1 MEISEATTILTT
13 DTEEE
18 HIDLEEEEEVEEEV
32 EEAGVTTEWSPAR

>member
-18 HIDLEEEEEVEEEV
+18 HIDLEEEEV